1 MLALIFLHAPGSD
14 LEEVVPGVAE
24 ADGGHAGDRPAAVH
38 QVVVAAVVGGAEH
51 GRVDLHRRREAAAV
65 EPDVPDAAPAQVL
78 HLHLEH
84 RVAAA
89 AGRGLAGVDGLHID
103 AARRGAA
110 IGAICPWSWRP
121 IKLNILLIH
130 VNNLV

>member
-1 MLALIFLHAPGSD
+1 M
-14 LEEVVPGVAE
+14 VPGVAE

-65 EPDVPDAAPAQVL
+65 EPDVPDAAAAQVL

-84 RVAAA
+84 RVAA

-110 IGAICPWSWRP
+110 IGPICPWSSWRS
-121 IKLNILLIH
+121 IKLNIIILIH
-130 VNNLV
+130 VN